1 MSEILSTIGWVALG
15 LGVGAYGTLI
25 GAGGGFILVPTLVF
39 LYPTLSATDITAI
52 SLAAVFANSASG
64 SLRYARFRRID
75 YRSGIVMA
83 IATLPGAVLGA
94 FAVAYIPRRTF
105 YVIMGI
111 ALLLV
116 SVFLLLRPRGGRP
129 LWLESRF
136 TVSRRLTDSAG
147 RTYHYRFNLAL
158 AALFS
163 TVLGFISSLLGI
175 GGGIIQ
181 VPLLTSFFAFPAHI
195 ATATAQFVL
204 LFTSAAGAL
213 THVLQGVYQ
222 PFARVTILLAIGVVI
237 GAQVGAALS
246 SRVGDAFIIRLLAIA
261 LGLVGIRL
269 LLIGL

>member
-1 MSEILSTIGWVALG
+1 MSEILTTIGWIALG
-15 LGVGAYGTLI
+15 IGVGTYGTLI

-75 YRSGIVMA
+75 YSSGLVMA

-94 FAVAYIPRRTF
+94 FAVGYIPRRTF
-105 YVIMGI
+105 YLIMGA
-111 ALLLV
+111 ALILV
-116 SVFLLLRPRGGRP
+116 SVFLLVRPKGGRA

-136 TVSRRLTDSAG
+136 TVSRSLTDSSG
-147 RTYHYRFNLAL
+147 RTYQYRFNLLL

-163 TVLGFISSLLGI
+163 TMLGFISSLLGI

-181 VPLLTSFFAFPAHI
+181 VPLLTSFFSFPAHI
-195 ATATAQFVL
+195 ATSTSQFVL
-204 LFTSAAGAL
+204 LFTAAAGAG

-222 PFARVTILLAIGVVI
+222 PFLRITILLAIGVAI

-246 SRVGDAFIIRLLAIA
+246 SRVRDTVIIRLLAVA
-261 LGLVGIRL
+261 LSLVGIRL
-269 LLIGL
+269 LLIGI